1 MSRRALRPDWQ
12 NCSALVEG
20 LTRME
25 RQMIQLKSARELEI
39 MARGG
44 QILAGAIRLAERDV
58 RAGMTTKDVDRMVEE
73 FIRSH
78 DGATPS
84 FKGLYGFPASI
95 CASINEEI
103 VHGIPSAKRVI
114 RDGDII
120 SVDVGVQLE
129 GYHTDAATTIA
140 VGDVSAESRRLLDV
154 TRQALAAGI
163 AAAQLDNHVGDIG
176 AAVQAVVER
185 AGFNVTRD
193 LVGHGIG
200 TTFHEDPQVPN
211 YGKPKRGVKLS
222 AGLTI
227 AIEPMVMTGS
237 YKTKQLSD
245 RWTVITADKSRAAH
259 FEHTI
264 AITAQG
270 PRVLTQLAA

>member
-1 MSRRALRPDWQ
+1 
-12 NCSALVEG
+12 
-20 LTRME
+20 
-25 RQMIQLKSARELEI
+25 

-44 QILAGAIRLAERDV
+44 QILAAAVRLAETDT
-58 RAGMTTKDVDRMVEE
+58 RAGMTTLDVDRMVEE

-78 DGATPS
+78 KGALPS
-84 FKGLYGFPASI
+84 FKGLYGFPASV

-114 RDGDII
+114 RDGDIVSI
-120 SVDVGVQLE
+120 DVGVLLD
-129 GYHTDAATTIA
+129 GYHTDSATTIA
-140 VGDVSAESRRLLDV
+140 VGDVGAESLRLLDV
-154 TRQALAAGI
+154 TRKALAAGI
-163 AAAQLDNHVGDIG
+163 AAAQPDNHVGDIG
-176 AAVQAVVER
+176 AAVQQVVER

-211 YGKPKRGVKLS
+211 YGKPRRGVKLT

-227 AIEPMVMTGS
+227 AIEPMVMIGS
-237 YKTKQLSD
+237 HKTRQLD
-245 RWTVITADKSRAAH
+245 DQWTVVTADRSRAAH

>member
-1 MSRRALRPDWQ
+1 
-12 NCSALVEG
+12 
-20 LTRME
+20 
-25 RQMIQLKSARELEI
+25 MIQLKSAREIEI

-44 QILAGAIRLAERDV
+44 QILAAAVHLAERDV
-58 RAGMTTKDVDRMVEE
+58 RAGMTTLDVDRMVEE

-78 DGATPS
+78 KGAIPS
-84 FKGLYGFPASI
+84 FKGLYGFPASV

-103 VHGIPSAKRVI
+103 VHGIPSAKRTI
-114 RDGDII
+114 HEGDIVSI
-120 SVDVGVQLE
+120 DVGVLFD
-129 GYHTDAATTIA
+129 GYHTDSATTIA
-140 VGDVSAESRRLLDV
+140 VGDVGAESLRLLEV
-154 TRQALAAGI
+154 TRQALDAGI
-163 AAAQLDNHVGDIG
+163 AAAQPDNHIGDIG
-176 AAVQAVVER
+176 AAVQQVVER

-211 YGKPKRGVKLS
+211 YGKPKRGIKLS

-227 AIEPMVMTGS
+227 AIEPMVMIGS
-237 YKTKQLSD
+237 HKTRQLSD
-245 RWTVITADKSRAAH
+245 QWTVVTADKSRAAH

-270 PRVLTQLAA
+270 PRVLTRLAA

>member
-1 MSRRALRPDWQ
+1 
-12 NCSALVEG
+12 
-20 LTRME
+20 
-25 RQMIQLKSARELEI
+25 

-44 QILAGAIRLAERDV
+44 QILAAAVRLAETDT
-58 RAGMTTKDVDRMVEE
+58 RAGMTTLDVDRMVEE

-78 DGATPS
+78 EGALPS
-84 FKGLYGFPASI
+84 FKGLYGFPCSV

-114 RDGDII
+114 RDGDIVSI
-120 SVDVGVQLE
+120 DVGVLLD
-129 GYHTDAATTIA
+129 GYHTDSATTIA
-140 VGDVSAESRRLLDV
+140 VGDVGAESLKLLDV
-154 TRQALAAGI
+154 TRAALAAGI
-163 AAAQLDNHVGDIG
+163 AAAIPDNHVGDIG
-176 AAVQAVVER
+176 AAVQGVVER

-211 YGKPKRGVKLS
+211 YGKPRRGVKLT

-227 AIEPMVMTGS
+227 AIEPMVMVGGI
-237 YKTKQLSD
+237 KTRQLPD
-245 RWTVITADKSRAAH
+245 QWTVVTADRSRAAH

>member
-1 MSRRALRPDWQ
+1 
-12 NCSALVEG
+12 
-20 LTRME
+20 
-25 RQMIQLKSARELEI
+25 MIQLKSTREIEI

-44 QILAGAIRLAERDV
+44 QILAAAVRLAETDV
-58 RAGMTTKDVDRMVEE
+58 RAGMSTLDVDRMVEE

-78 DGATPS
+78 EGALPS
-84 FKGLYGFPASI
+84 FKGLYGFPASV

-103 VHGIPSAKRVI
+103 VHGIPSAKRII
-114 RDGDII
+114 RDGDIVSI
-120 SVDVGVQLE
+120 DVGVLLD
-129 GYHTDAATTIA
+129 GYHTDSATTIA
-140 VGDVSAESRRLLDV
+140 VGDVGPESLRLLDV
-154 TRQALAAGI
+154 TRAALAAGI
-163 AAAQLDNHVGDIG
+163 AAAQANNHVGDIG
-176 AAVQAVVER
+176 AAVQAVVEE

-211 YGKPKRGVKLS
+211 YGKPKRGIKLT

-227 AIEPMVMTGS
+227 AIEPMVMVGGL
-237 YKTKQLSD
+237 KTRQLPD
-245 RWTVITADKSRAAH
+245 QWTVVTADHSRAAH

-264 AITAQG
+264 AVTAQG